1 MSYTKR
7 HLEKAIEENLDYW
20 IGIDIE
26 YQYWKEHRINLM
38 EEALA
43 EQEEIYQIEIN
54 DEKFQED
61 LTDYL
66 NNYNEIWG

>member
-1 MSYTKR
+1 METT
-7 HLEKAIEENLDYW
+7 IEENLDDW

-26 YQYWKEHRINLM
+26 YQYWKEHRIKLM
-38 EEALA
+38 EDALA